1 MTPSPPRPPLAF
13 RLGIV
18 GHRPDRLP
26 EASVRPLDSTVSSIV
41 AAVEQAVGEVAKND
55 SSGYAPGGAALRAVT
70 PLADGADR
78 ALARAIVARPTW
90 QLVVPMPFPQD
101 DFESDFTPASV
112 AEFREL
118 LGACEGR
125 RTLFELDGRR
135 DAAAAAYAAATRVV
149 VNQSDL
155 LIVVWDGEWRGRSGG
170 TEYAIELAARRRA
183 RVVWIYAKDPG
194 RWQVLAAEAIL
205 ARRLGAG
212 GPLQPAAGPAVDQ
225 VAAAVRE
232 QLDLPEASNPARP
245 GWLRRALQWF
255 RVLPVET
262 AESPFRDLFR
272 YYREHRPAR
281 SYAKVWP
288 VFFWLV
294 GGANRPAITCATRD
308 FEEQAAE
315 DGWSG
320 DPSTVGGKVVNAL
333 RPFYAWPNGLSG
345 LYATQYRSAFLLV
358 YLLGAA
364 AVALALV
371 PFWFGLDA
379 AEHPATVAA
388 IAGAELACLLWI
400 GFLVVRE
407 RAHSRHDRFLDCRL
421 AAELVRHLRLVLP
434 LGGAR
439 PFAHAAAHLSS
450 YGEPAETWMDWL
462 ARAVA
467 RSFDLP
473 NGRVNPA
480 WLGDCLGELGRVLDK
495 QWNYHDGNRERCH
508 RVESRIQLVGVVL
521 LVVTGVACLTH
532 VLHLVDG
539 SAGRFATFLCA
550 VLPALGAALAGINN
564 QGEFRRLAK
573 RSRAMTEHIAGLQR
587 ERVRLAN
594 EVGKAARAMV
604 PDVTAFAER
613 AADLLVG
620 EVVAWRVVIL
630 DRPLEPPA

>member
-1 MTPSPPRPPLAF
+1 MTTSPPRPPLAF

-26 EASVRPLDSTVSSIV
+26 AGAVGPLAAVVSAIV
-41 AAVEQAVGEVAKND
+41 DEVEQAVGEVAKND
-55 SSGYAPGGAALRAVT
+55 SSGYAPGVASLRAVT
-70 PLADGADR
+70 SLADGADR
-78 ALARAIVARPTW
+78 ALAHAIAARPTW
-90 QLVVPMPFPQD
+90 RLVVPMPFPQA
-101 DFESDFTPASV
+101 DFEGDFSPASAV
-112 AEFREL
+112 EFRDL
-118 LGACEGR
+118 LDTCAGR

-135 DAAAAAYAAATRVV
+135 AAAAAAYAAATRVV

-183 RVVWIYAKDPG
+183 RVVWIDAKDPG

-205 ARRLGAG
+205 AARLGAG
-212 GPLQPAAGPAVDQ
+212 GPLQPAAGPASDQ

-232 QLDLPEASNPARP
+232 QLDLPSASNPARP

-255 RVLPVET
+255 RILPAQT

-272 YYREHRPAR
+272 YYRERRPAR

-288 VFFWLV
+288 LFFWLV
-294 GGANRPAITCATRD
+294 GGAGRPAITCATRD

-315 DGWSG
+315 EGWRG

-333 RPFYAWPNGLSG
+333 RPFYAWPDGLSR

-371 PFWFGLDA
+371 PFCFGLDA
-379 AEHPATVAA
+379 AVHPATVAA
-388 IAGAELACLLWI
+388 IACAELVCLLCI

-450 YGEPAETWMDWL
+450 YREPAETWMDWL

-473 NGRVNPA
+473 NVRVEPA
-480 WLGDCLGELGRVLDK
+480 WLGDCLGELDRVLDE
-495 QWNYHDGNRERCH
+495 QWNYHERNRERCH
-508 RVESRIQLVGVVL
+508 RIESRIQLVGVAL
-521 LVVTGVACLTH
+521 LVVTGIACLAH
-532 VLHLVDG
+532 GLHLVDG
-539 SAGRFATFLCA
+539 WAGRFATFLCA

-573 RSRAMTEHIAGLQR
+573 RSRAMTEHIARLRQER
-587 ERVRLAN
+587 ERLA
-594 EVGKAARAMV
+594 KAV
-604 PDVTAFAER
+604 PAGAHALAPEVTAFAER

-620 EVVAWRVVIL
+620 EVLAWRVVIL
-630 DRPLEPPA
+630 DRPLEPPS